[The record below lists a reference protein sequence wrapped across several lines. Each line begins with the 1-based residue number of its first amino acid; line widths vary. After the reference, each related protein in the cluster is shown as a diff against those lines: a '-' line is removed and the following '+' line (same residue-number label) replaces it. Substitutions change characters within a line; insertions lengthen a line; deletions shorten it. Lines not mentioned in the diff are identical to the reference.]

1 MKILWSNSQQLRSHK
16 SCWKLMHLYGFAPM
30 SIYVVFTD
38 LFLLG
43 IGLLNDSGLNMLWHI
58 NSTQQVLNGNL
69 NSQNLTKV

>member
-1 MKILWSNSQQLRSHK
+1 
-16 SCWKLMHLYGFAPM
+16 M